1 MDLEPSKRY
10 GSWSGVEIEKFF
22 ADTRVPLRLS
32 FMGETGLL
40 IVPVWFEFR
49 ANCFLSCSPNESL
62 LVRALRE
69 QPQVAFDV
77 STNDLPYQGVR
88 GRGVARCSVAP
99 DKKALE
105 DLLNRYLAGT
115 DNKLARWLLNRQ
127 GTEALIEV
135 EISWLTSW
143 DFSGRMNSIEKISAR
158 LPGAVL

>member
-1 MDLEPSKRY
+1 MLEKSL
-10 GSWSGVEIEKFF
+10 VFF
-22 ADTRVPLRLS
+22 LQSLRLS
-32 FMGETGLL
+32 FIGGAGLL
-40 IVPVWFEFR
+40 IVPVWFEYR
-49 ANCFLSCSPNESL
+49 AKCFLSCSPNESL

-77 STNDLPYQGVR
+77 STNDVPYQGVR

-105 DLLNRYLAGT
+105 ELLHRYIAGT
-115 DNKLARWLLNRQ
+115 DNKLARWLLNRE

-143 DFSGRMNSIEKISAR
+143 DFSARMESIEKNSSR
-158 LPGAVL
+158 LPGALL